1 MREIILGLKDQ
12 LSFLPEI
19 HFFERIKNFSFEN
32 LLIVGMGGSHLAG
45 DLLKTFFPEKKI
57 FLHENYDLP
66 LWFKKDFKKTLIVL
80 SSYSGNTKEVLSAL
94 DEVLKLKLK
103 SIVVSANGL
112 LLEKAEKFKLP
123 YLKLPSGLQPRF
135 ALGYSFVAFLK
146 ILKEEKFLKK
156 MRKLLSFFEIEKLE
170 KEGKKLAESL
180 KNKIPLIYASQR
192 FLSLAYIWKIQFNE
206 TAKIPAFFNFFPELN
221 HNEMTG
227 FDINDKTKFLSEKF
241 YFIFLKAQED
251 DHRIKKRMDVLKE
264 IFKIKNFSVKII
276 EFPLREE
283 ILEVFSF
290 ISLAQWTSFYLSL
303 FYKTNPLE
311 VPVVEEFK
319 KRLKE

>member
-19 HFFERIKNFSFEN
+19 HFFERIKNFSFDKF
-32 LLIVGMGGSHLAG
+32 LIVGMGGSHLAG

-66 LWFKKDFKKTLIVL
+66 LWSQKDFKKTLIIL
-80 SSYSGNTKEVLSAL
+80 SSYSGNTEEVLSAL
-94 DEVLKLKLK
+94 DRVLKLKLK

-112 LLEKAEKFKLP
+112 LLEKAKEFKLP

-146 ILKEEKFLKK
+146 ILREEKFLEK

-170 KEGKKLAESL
+170 KEGKKLAQIL

-206 TAKIPAFFNFFPELN
+206 TVKIPAFFNFFPELN
-221 HNEMTG
+221 HNEMTS
-227 FDINDKTKFLSEKF
+227 FDFNEKTRFLSEKF
-241 YFIFLKAQED
+241 YFIFLKGQKD
-251 DHRIKKRMDVLKE
+251 DKRIKKRMDILKE
-264 IFKIKNFSVKII
+264 ILKTKKFPVKVI
-276 EFPLREE
+276 EFPLKEE

-290 ISLAQWTSFYLSL
+290 IVLGQWVCYYLSL
-303 FYKTNPLE
+303 FYQTNPLE
-311 VPVVEEFK
+311 IPMVEEFK
-319 KRLKE
+319 KRLKK

>member
-19 HFFERIKNFSFEN
+19 HFFEKIKNFSFDN
-32 LLIVGMGGSHLAG
+32 FLIVGMGGSHLAG

-66 LWFKKDFKKTLIVL
+66 LWSQKDFKKTLILL
-80 SSYSGNTKEVLSAL
+80 SSYSGNTEEVLSAL
-94 DEVLKLKLK
+94 NKVLKLKLK
-103 SIVVSANGL
+103 SVVVSANGL
-112 LLEKAEKFKLP
+112 LLKRAEELKLP

-146 ILKEEKFLKK
+146 VLREEKFLKK
-156 MRKLLSFFEIEKLE
+156 MRKLLNSFNIEKLE
-170 KEGKKLAESL
+170 KEGKKLAEIL

-227 FDINDKTKFLSEKF
+227 FEVQDKTKFLSEKF
-241 YFIFLKAQED
+241 YFIFLKAKND
-251 DHRIKKRMDVLKE
+251 DKRIKKRMDVLRA
-264 IFKIKNFSVKII
+264 IFKTKNLPSQII
-276 EFPLREE
+276 EFPLKEE

-290 ISLAQWTSFYLSL
+290 ISLAQWTAYYLSL
-303 FYKTNPLE
+303 FYGTNPFE
-311 VPVVEEFK
+311 VPMVEEFK